1 MTVDFVRSVRVWVS
15 PVWDTITLDVDA
27 SWSVASVKEAAL
39 VGATAKS
46 FDLDD
51 FIVKFRGAEVFDEGQ
66 SLGDLGVPDGA
77 PMIVLRGRRQAVR

>member
-1 MTVDFVRSVRVWVS
+1 VTVDSVRSVRVWVP
-15 PVWDTITLDVDA
+15 PVWDTITVVVDA

-39 VGATAKS
+39 IGATAKS

-51 FIVKFRGAEVFDEGQ
+51 FVVKFRGAEIFDEAQ

-77 PMIVLRGRRQAVR
+77 PMIVLRGRRQPLR

>member
-1 MTVDFVRSVRVWVS
+1 MTVDSVRSVRVWVS

-27 SWSVASVKEAAL
+27 DWSVASVKEAAL

-46 FDLDD
+46 FDLND
-51 FIVKFRGAEVFDEGQ
+51 FIVKFRGAEVFDESQ